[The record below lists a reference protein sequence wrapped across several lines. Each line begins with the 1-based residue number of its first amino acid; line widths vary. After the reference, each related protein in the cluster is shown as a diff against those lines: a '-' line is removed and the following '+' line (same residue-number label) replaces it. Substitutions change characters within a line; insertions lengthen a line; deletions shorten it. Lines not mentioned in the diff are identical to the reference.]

1 MAAMRRARLQ
11 CWFVASTWP
20 AGTADPELS
29 RTGRRLGA
37 LGVGGARRQRSR
49 LTDELGRGRLVCIVR
64 AGTCA
69 HGLPRPRTCGK
80 QVADALALGNSSLGE
95 ARRALNVQAVGARR
109 TYLAS
114 ASDIATSRSSNL
126 STYAS
131 NVRGLGLGLALLAAL
146 YLWSGLFEKPFEWS
160 ATVAY
165 AASKGLPLPSLM
177 VAGSVLD
184 ELVTHSRQAS
194 KALTLGFTGGASLQA
209 FAAAAFMAAA
219 RIDLVA
225 VPYRGGAQIITD
237 LLGAQIDLAITALPG
252 VLELTRKGDL
262 LSDARSAAAPDV
274 PTGERVRVRK
284 RCHGRNL
291 GRSSWTS
298 QVAAWNCREDQPCG
312 AECLE
317 RPSVTRSSHPDR

>member
-1 MAAMRRARLQ
+1 M
-11 CWFVASTWP
+11 
-20 AGTADPELS
+20 
-29 RTGRRLGA
+29 
-37 LGVGGARRQRSR
+37 
-49 LTDELGRGRLVCIVR
+49 VCIVR

-131 NVRGLGLGLALLAAL
+131 NVRGLGLALLAAL

-194 KALTLGFTGGASLQA
+194 KTLTLGLTGGASLQA

-237 LLGAQIDLAITALPG
+237 LLWRSD
-252 VLELTRKGDL
+252 RSGDHGI
-262 LSDARSAAAPDV
+262 ARCAGTYPKRRSPVGCAVCGSAGCA
-274 PTGERVRVRK
+274 
-284 RCHGRNL
+284 
-291 GRSSWTS
+291 
-298 QVAAWNCREDQPCG
+298 
-312 AECLE
+312 
-317 RPSVTRSSHPDR
+317 DR

>member
-80 QVADALALGNSSLGE
+80 QVADALALGNSSLGV

-131 NVRGLGLGLALLAAL
+131 NVRGLGLALLAAL

-184 ELVTHSRQAS
+184 ELVTHS
-194 KALTLGFTGGASLQA
+194 
-209 FAAAAFMAAA
+209 
-219 RIDLVA
+219 
-225 VPYRGGAQIITD
+225 GGAQIITD

-262 LSDARSAAAPDV
+262 PSDARSAAAPDV